1 MTGVL
6 AAEPYDTLGT
16 VALGLVMLLYV
27 VGLPTTVV
35 IAAVSWRNRTRG
47 RLAPAAPAAVPPG
60 PGTGWPAAMPVP
72 PAGAPVAYTGFAAA
86 PPTVPAF
93 APSPVSPELHRLERE
108 VLALREAPV
117 PAEQYRRLAA
127 ETGDL
132 LDRSGAG
139 SPAGRHAAG
148 LLAIVAALAASDLPI
163 GDPPPPGMPERL
175 RVGLGRFAVTGRP
188 VPADWALAWLASL
201 PERPSV
207 DGAAFVRRYQAAYPL
222 GGMVLPWTGDRLTLR
237 YIPAS
242 ARFGGQPLEIPTGL
256 PDVTAPPG
264 PAQRLREL
272 ATGAG

>member
-1 MTGVL
+1 VL

-16 VALGLVMLLYV
+16 VALGLLMLLYA

-35 IAAVSWRNRTRG
+35 ISAVAWRNRTRG
-47 RLAPAAPAAVPPG
+47 RLAPAAPAAVPPAS
-60 PGTGWPAAMPVP
+60 GW
-72 PAGAPVAYTGFAAA
+72 AAA
-86 PPTVPAF
+86 PPSPAGSPIPPGAYTALATAPQTEPGF
-93 APSPVSPELHRLERE
+93 APSPVGPALLRLHSLERQ

-127 ETGDL
+127 EAGDL

-148 LLAIVAALAASDLPI
+148 LLAIVEALAASDLPI
-163 GDPPPPGMPERL
+163 GDPPPPGMPDRL

-201 PERPSV
+201 PERPAV
-207 DGAAFVRRYQAAYPL
+207 AGAEFIRRYQAAYPQ

-237 YIPAS
+237 YVPAS

-256 PDVTAPPG
+256 PDVAAQPG

-272 ATGAG
+272 AGEAR